1 MGGGPL
7 RNRQIFEA
15 FVYGEIAHSNP
26 KKRQEINHWRRNPLF
41 FPLLE
46 THFVN
51 VMAKFMKFLEE
62 AVALNTQALGELHL
76 KT

>member
-1 MGGGPL
+1 MGSGPL
-7 RNRQIFEA
+7 RNLQIFEA

-62 AVALNTQALGELHL
+62 AGALNTEALGELHL
-76 KT
+76 KS